1 MPPPPPPPP
10 PADSDE
16 SKSSS
21 GSGSG
26 SGSASGSDSD
36 SSDSDS
42 GSDRRRR
49 SKKAADKPAAA
60 AKARGGGAGRKKKG
74 GSSSSGS
81 GSDSSSSGSDSDSG
95 SSSASPPPKKGRDRR
110 PAPAKPAAK
119 APPPP
124 AAAAA
129 KASSGSKPAGKA
141 KAGGGAAAVNLIDLG
156 EPEGGAVTLLDL
168 PAAPGAAGGAKP
180 LSIAVGVLPAS
191 PALSALPSPAAAAA
205 GGGKPTTPV
214 GRRAAAGPAV
224 DAKKLGVHS
233 LLHFA
238 NGGGLSIDC
247 CFTREASIYS
257 SDMNT
262 VKLVVTNTLSA
273 PLTRVRVGDTRL
285 ESGMR
290 LQPFAEI
297 AALQPG
303 ASTSVNLYVDFGGK
317 TRAAN
322 FDICTERGTY
332 PVSVAV
338 GAGELVTPVAL
349 SPDEFDALAAG
360 LRGMHEH
367 RVALPPG
374 AAGAA
379 ADAAPPLAERVL
391 VLCNLAPVAG
401 GGDGV
406 HRFAGR
412 TLGGGEEGAM
422 VLLAV
427 DAAQGQVR
435 GNSESTLLCR
445 QLVKDVVN
453 ALR

>member
-1 MPPPPPPPP
+1 M
-10 PADSDE
+10 
-16 SKSSS
+16 
-21 GSGSG
+21 
-26 SGSASGSDSD
+26 
-36 SSDSDS
+36 
-42 GSDRRRR
+42 
-49 SKKAADKPAAA
+49 
-60 AKARGGGAGRKKKG
+60 
-74 GSSSSGS
+74 
-81 GSDSSSSGSDSDSG
+81 
-95 SSSASPPPKKGRDRR
+95 
-110 PAPAKPAAK
+110 
-119 APPPP
+119 
-124 AAAAA
+124 
-129 KASSGSKPAGKA
+129 
-141 KAGGGAAAVNLIDLG
+141 
-156 EPEGGAVTLLDL
+156 TLLDL

-191 PALSALPSPAAAAA
+191 PAMTALPSPAAAA
-205 GGGKPTTPV
+205 GGKPTTPV
-214 GRRAAAGPAV
+214 ARRPSAAPAL
-224 DAKKLGVHS
+224 DAKKLPVHS

-238 NGGGLSIDC
+238 NGGGLAIDC

-257 SDMNT
+257 CEMNT
-262 VKLVVTNTLSA
+262 VKLVVRNTLSA
-273 PLTRVRVGDTRL
+273 PLTRIRVGETRL
-285 ESGMR
+285 EPGMR
-290 LQPFAEI
+290 IQPFAEI

-349 SPDEFDALAAG
+349 SSDEFDALAAG

-367 RVALPPG
+367 RVALPPD
-374 AAGAA
+374 AA
-379 ADAAPPLAERVL
+379 AAAAAATAPPLAERVL

-412 TLGGGEEGAM
+412 TLEGGEEGAM

-427 DAAQGQVR
+427 DTAQGQVR